1 MATKAI
7 VRCDDGGQARRA
19 PDQRICRSV
28 VYFRFRAIDAISGH
42 QKKRSRHLV
51 GFRRKG
57 FGFGVALVAA
67 LMLVLQTVAGAVAL
81 GQGTPPLDIFG
92 NPLCITSASGHT
104 APAKSEHP
112 ALTECC
118 TLGCNVVSVVAV
130 TPPDGTG
137 LLLGRQLET
146 SIVFMAL
153 RPDASIAP
161 EHDPGNPRAPPL
173 V

>member
-1 MATKAI
+1 MRRWPTGETG
-7 VRCDDGGQARRA
+7 VRSNKEFVAAWSIFAFVPSMLSVA
-19 PDQRICRSV
+19 PE
-28 VYFRFRAIDAISGH
+28 
-42 QKKRSRHLV
+42 KKRSRRLV

-112 ALTECC
+112 ALTACC
-118 TLGCNVVSVVAV
+118 TLGCNMVSPLAV
-130 TPPDGTG
+130 MPPDGAG
-137 LLLGRQLET
+137 LLLGRLIET
-146 SIVFMAL
+146 KTVFLAL
-153 RPDASIAP
+153 RPDAATAP
-161 EHDPGNPRAPPL
+161 EHDPGNPRAPPPL

>member
-1 MATKAI
+1 
-7 VRCDDGGQARRA
+7 
-19 PDQRICRSV
+19 
-28 VYFRFRAIDAISGH
+28 
-42 QKKRSRHLV
+42 LV

-118 TLGCNVVSVVAV
+118 TLGCNMVSVVVV

-137 LLLGRQLET
+137 LLLGRQFET